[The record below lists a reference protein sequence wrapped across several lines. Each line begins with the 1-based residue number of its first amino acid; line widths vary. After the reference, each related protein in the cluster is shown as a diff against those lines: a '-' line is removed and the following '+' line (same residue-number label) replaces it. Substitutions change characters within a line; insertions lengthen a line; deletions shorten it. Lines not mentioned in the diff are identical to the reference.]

1 MGAKLTLLI
10 DADVV
15 AYTAAAG
22 GQKAYDFGDT
32 GVALAL
38 DPLEDVVESAHA
50 KIKDIRRKFGKPDIV
65 LCFTDSDG
73 NFRKKLLPSYK
84 GTRKEKPV
92 HLMPLREELSKHY
105 TTYLKPTLEG
115 DDVMGILATHP
126 TLVKGEKVIVSIDKD
141 MRQIPGRLYNPDKDH
156 EIWVTQ
162 LDGDYWHM
170 TQTLTGDPVDEYKG
184 LPGCGPAK
192 ALKILGHGGDGLIA
206 WWPRVVTA
214 YLDKLCFKAPPHEAV
229 SSQAV
234 TEYALTQARCAKILQ
249 YTDYDF
255 KRKEVKLW
263 QPPSP

>member
-1 MGAKLTLLI
+1 MADNLTLLI

-38 DPLEDVVESAHA
+38 DPLEDVVDSAHA
-50 KIKDIRRKFGKPDIV
+50 KIRDIRSKFGKPDIV

-73 NFRKKLLPSYK
+73 NFRKKLLPTYK

-126 TLVKGEKVIVSIDKD
+126 TLIKGEKVIVSIDKD

-170 TQTLTGDPVDEYKG
+170 TQTLTGDPVDEYDG
-184 LPGCGPAK
+184 LRGVGKVK
-192 ALKILGHGGDGLIA
+192 AAKILGSNYGEGLA
-206 WWPRVVTA
+206 VWWARVRAA
-214 YLDKLCFKAPPHEAV
+214 YYDKLC
-229 SSQAV
+229 V
-234 TEYALTQARCAKILQ
+234 TDMSLTAIDDAALVQARCAKILQ

-263 QPPSP
+263 QPPKA